1 MRTTD
6 DMSASCAGVS
16 SVGCFK
22 FTVNPACRFRFEG
35 IGCNDRYLNLIAS
48 GTFEQPVFETDW
60 PRRTALQHHPGL
72 AAGAARPLDSGQELL
87 GRGHDASL
95 RLGGNMIKLS
105 VTDERPKAVR

>member
-1 MRTTD
+1 
-6 DMSASCAGVS
+6 MSASCAGVS

-60 PRRTALQHHPGL
+60 PRRNAFEHHPRL
-72 AAGAARPLDSGQELL
+72 AARTAGALDIGQEMV
-87 GRGHDASL
+87 G
-95 RLGGNMIKLS
+95 
-105 VTDERPKAVR
+105 